1 MAMHKATAQL
11 TCSRLTLF
19 TLVAV
24 FIQIV
29 GLSLFV
35 YGFFPVKPA
44 LSGVSGLESF
54 YPPGYDAGKNG
65 SEIQP
70 NLPPHQLKSLYQELS
85 GIAPAFDR
93 LILMVIDG
101 LPAEFVL
108 GKDGQPP
115 LKDLMEAMPYT
126 HSLLS
131 TGKAIG
137 YHAKAAPPTVTMPRL
152 KAMVSGA
159 IGGFLDVAF
168 NFNTQALLD
177 DNLLGQFFKI
187 GWKMVMLGDD
197 TWLRLFPGLF
207 SRHDGVNSFY
217 VKDTVQVD
225 FNVSRHL
232 EKELSQSDWNLLVLH
247 YLGLDHVGHIGGR
260 SSFLMGPKLTEMDEV
275 VEMIHSHAI
284 QPQGDDHERTLL
296 VVVSDHGMTESGN
309 HGGSSYEETDSLVL
323 FIGLQN
329 EITDQASVSS
339 IHQVDLT
346 PTLALLYNLPIPKNN
361 VGILIA
367 ETFDSLPEDKRL
379 RALQLNSWQLL
390 RLVQAQLPAFSYG
403 GSRDVGLSDHVQSTN
418 GECSGSIERTLC
430 CLYTKA
436 ETLSHSWE
444 SMSGSRSEA
453 RNDYKVAVAAY
464 WDFLNTASEWL
475 SRRVTDK
482 PVSLLAFGIAAMAL
496 SCLIFLAILICLQ
509 REVSPSIQHV
519 RKWCLQEIFVLS
531 VVFILMMSM
540 GSSSLVEEEQ
550 YIWHFVTMT
559 SCLLLLR
566 QLLGSLHVG
575 SFQSSLTLQKQ
586 NQRIRFQL
594 CSMILLLLSG
604 RILGGWH
611 QGGVNWTH
619 LPDISKWLEKSR
631 SGSIRSIQLATGLL
645 VISLGLFALY
655 LPRPRGKAI
664 LLAAFSFISSGF
676 FVLRYVMKH
685 GEENAFA
692 FSNYGS
698 NTSAQIIYAILGISA
713 TTSFLVTPWLM
724 PAGSSHDHSRHH
736 LNSKQSIPIGIQ
748 HEDLLLALKDS
759 SYVIGLAYVICCCLL
774 QLLLQQGINAMPILL
789 LMVQILGSML
799 CYSQSGQYHTELV
812 EVASLYYL
820 GMAGH
825 FALGNSNTLATID
838 VAGAFIGIS
847 SHSIFLSGILMFI
860 ITYASPLL
868 FLLSLVMFNSVKTT
882 HYLANDAHT
891 VNSGQLLKTMLGF
904 PCLVPLCLNSILLTS
919 YTVVLV
925 LMRNHLFVW
934 SVFSPKYLYVFATT
948 VCIYVG
954 VLVVAVTE
962 TYALLVLAFRRKQCL
977 TGHGVESTGEE
988 DALTTYNF

>member
-1 MAMHKATAQL
+1 MAMHKATGQL

-70 NLPPHQLKSLYQELS
+70 NLPPRQLKSLYQELS

-115 LKDLMEAMPYT
+115 RKDLMEAMPYT

-217 VKDTVQVD
+217 V
-225 FNVSRHL
+225 
-232 EKELSQSDWNLLVLH
+232 
-247 YLGLDHVGHIGGR
+247 
-260 SSFLMGPKLTEMDEV
+260 
-275 VEMIHSHAI
+275 
-284 QPQGDDHERTLL
+284 
-296 VVVSDHGMTESGN
+296 VVSDHGMTESGN

-339 IHQVDLT
+339 IHQVILQHHCISSRLMLCLYAQVDLT

-367 ETFDSLPEDKRL
+367 ETFDSLPDKRL

-444 SMSGSRSEA
+444 SMSGSRWRSEA

-540 GSSSLVEEEQ
+540 SSSSLVEEEQ

-604 RILGGWH
+604 RILRGWH

-631 SGSIRSIQLATGLL
+631 SGSIRSIQLASGLL

-676 FVLRYVMKH
+676 FVLRYVMKR

-838 VAGAFIGIS
+838 VAGAFIVRP
-847 SHSIFLSGILMFI
+847 LIL
-860 ITYASPLL
+860 
-868 FLLSLVMFNSVKTT
+868 
-882 HYLANDAHT
+882 
-891 VNSGQLLKTMLGF
+891 
-904 PCLVPLCLNSILLTS
+904 
-919 YTVVLV
+919 
-925 LMRNHLFVW
+925 
-934 SVFSPKYLYVFATT
+934 FA
-948 VCIYVG
+948 
-954 VLVVAVTE
+954 
-962 TYALLVLAFRRKQCL
+962 
-977 TGHGVESTGEE
+977 
-988 DALTTYNF
+988 